1 MMESK
6 ILHVRFAHVFKS
18 VKHEFV
24 RLIQSMRSGSMYGFG
39 DSKVQIFS
47 GSNSGFH
54 DHIFDNFFKLTFPIK
69 E

>member
-24 RLIQSMRSGSMYGFG
+24 RLIQSMRSGSMQGFG
-39 DSKVQIFS
+39 NSKVQFFS
-47 GSNSGFH
+47 GSNSGFN
-54 DHIFDNFFKLTFPIK
+54 DHIFDNFFQITVPIK